1 MADSASFV
9 KISHIAESG
18 IAPAADNYSSPAV
31 RRRPLLVADEPLHG
45 EKLSISSAED
55 NLPLKRGL
63 LYGALVSLILGCVI
77 ILIMSLVF

>member
-45 EKLSISSAED
+45 EKLGATSAED
-55 NLPLKRGL
+55 RSSPRRGM
-63 LYGALVSLILGCVI
+63 LYGGLASLFLWTVI
-77 ILIMSLVF
+77 ILVLSRIF